1 MTIAVAQR
9 PIQYNQVD
17 QDARNILDR
26 AASKVPG
33 CTSKQ
38 KYSAMYL
45 LTIPLKY
52 ENQHIIPADLYMEML
67 GIPNTRH
74 KRKSFFK
81 SLQAKGVAGVDYV
94 LCTNAE
100 YFKRHSRFF
109 KRPIYLDQTRYTIPE
124 TDLEFNISMKDQ
136 NSRIYMFL
144 TPSFLRS
151 TLQNKYYPMGMFI
164 WKVYDNANVEMRK
177 YFTDKQYKNI
187 VSASVDKTLQDQA
200 FMDSVN
206 KNLENDSLH
215 DEVRDHIADL
225 FNGTIEVPNK
235 NGISD
240 VESERFVFE
249 IKPLNKWANGLGQ
262 ALAYSQA
269 TGKEGKLCLFTTDQ
283 DKTVPQGAR
292 ETCKESKIDLL
303 FIRKV
308 NDELYVSDIS
318 RL

>member
-1 MTIAVAQR
+1 MTISVAVQR
-9 PIQYNQVD
+9 PIQLNKLD
-17 QDARNILDR
+17 PRARSCVETAYSN
-26 AASKVPG
+26 VPG
-33 CTSKQ
+33 CTFDQ
-38 KYSAMYL
+38 KKSAEYI
-45 LTIPLKY
+45 LTIPIKY
-52 ENQHIIPADLYMEML
+52 ENQHIFPADLYMEMV
-67 GIPNTRH
+67 GIDSKNRD
-74 KRKSFFK
+74 KRKSFFN
-81 SLQAKGVAGVDYV
+81 SLKGCGIKGVDYV

-100 YFKRHSRFF
+100 YFARHSRFF
-109 KRPIYLDQTRYTIPE
+109 KRPIYLDQTKYNIPE

-151 TLQNKYYPMGMFI
+151 TLSNKCMFI
-164 WKVYDNANVEMRK
+164 WKVYDNANVEMRQ
-177 YFTDKQYKNI
+177 YFTHKQYNQI
-187 VSASVDKTLQDQA
+187 VMESIEKTAQDKV
-200 FMDSVN
+200 FMDSLN
-206 KNLENDSLH
+206 KNNQDESLH
-215 DEVRDHIADL
+215 NEVRDHIADL

-240 VESERFVFE
+240 VESERYVFE

-292 ETCKESKIDLL
+292 ETCKESNIDLL